1 MDKREL
7 FEDIP
12 SLKAIAQDKDTLQ
25 KVWKL
30 SARALL
36 GWLKLPPNK
45 ALVVSHFKDKLYLIA
60 SGLLKCGRSGQSYLD
75 KV

>member
-30 SARALL
+30 SVRALL

-45 ALVVSHFKDKLYLIA
+45 ALVVSHFKDKLPTEKDFPQECPYTF
-60 SGLLKCGRSGQSYLD
+60 QQ
-75 KV
+75 VME